1 MLLRR
6 ASPAELGPAGD
17 VTVAAY
23 ADFVLGPD
31 DPYVARLRDA
41 ARRDR
46 EAELWVAVD
55 DGVTGDVAGSGPGVG
70 TVLGTVTVCPAGS
83 PWREV
88 AQEGEG
94 ELRMLAVSPAARGRG
109 VGTALLGLVLDRF
122 RADGAHAV
130 VLSSL
135 PQMAAAHRLYTRAG
149 FTRMPE
155 RDHSPAPHV
164 HLLAFRKD
172 LTR

>member
-6 ASPAELGPAGD
+6 ATPAELGPAGD

-31 DPYVARLRDA
+31 DPYVERLRDA

-55 DGVTGDVAGSGPGVG
+55 KRVAGPA
-70 TVLGTVTVCPAGS
+70 TVLGTVTVCPPGS

-88 AQEGEG
+88 AHDGEG
-94 ELRMLAVSPAARGRG
+94 ELRMLAVSPAAQGRG
-109 VGTALLGLVLDRF
+109 VGAALLDLVVERF
-122 RADGAHAV
+122 RGEGAHAV

-149 FTRMPE
+149 FIRMPE
-155 RDHSPAPHV
+155 RDHSPQPHV
-164 HLLAFRKD
+164 QLLAFRKD
-172 LTR
+172 LP

>member
-55 DGVTGDVAGSGPGVG
+55 DGIAGSGA
-70 TVLGTVTVCPAGS
+70 VLGTVTVCPPGS

-88 AQEGEG
+88 AREGEG
-94 ELRMLAVSPAARGRG
+94 ELRMLAVSPAAQGRG
-109 VGTALLGLVLDRF
+109 VGAALLDLVVERF
-122 RADGAHAV
+122 RREGAHAV

-164 HLLAFRKD
+164 QLLAFRKD